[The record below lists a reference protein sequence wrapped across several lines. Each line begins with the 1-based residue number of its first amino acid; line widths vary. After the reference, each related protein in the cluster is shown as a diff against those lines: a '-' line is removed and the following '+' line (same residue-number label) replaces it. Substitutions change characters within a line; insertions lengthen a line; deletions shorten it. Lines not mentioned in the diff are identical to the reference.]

1 MTTQI
6 EWVGEFT
13 IPPVSMAPY
22 IQGDVRLMSRFPQAV
37 LPESHHL
44 EYGEWES
51 EDWEDPLL
59 PRIRQQPRGINE
71 QLEKIQMTMDTILSR
86 LDDIQ
91 ELLAEAVVSSAT
103 SITGIIAQGREHPLR
118 TPLMVSLIHGD
129 EEVMAGLPEFEAIGV
144 GQSPSDA
151 IVDLKEHLGELYL
164 DLMSTSDGAMGVLP
178 RRWKASL
185 GMLVDTD
192 A

>member
-1 MTTQI
+1 MQT
-6 EWVGEFT
+6 
-13 IPPVSMAPY
+13 
-22 IQGDVRLMSRFPQAV
+22 
-37 LPESHHL
+37 
-44 EYGEWES
+44 
-51 EDWEDPLL
+51 
-59 PRIRQQPRGINE
+59 
-71 QLEKIQMTMDTILSR
+71 TMDTILSR

-91 ELLAEAVVSSAT
+91 ELLAETVVSSGT
-103 SITGIIAQGREHPLR
+103 SITGIIAQGREHPLK

-151 IVDLKEHLGELYL
+151 IADLKEHMGELYL
-164 DLMSTSDGAMGVLP
+164 DLMSTSDGAIGVLP

-185 GMLVDTD
+185 GRLVDTD